1 MRILALLSRHVRSGR
16 LAIIAIT
23 RDAARARAAR
33 ALGARVLALDLDR
46 QDDVRRLGPLA
57 ARAIYLAPPPDTG
70 VDDPRLGRLIAAATR
85 QPSRDRTSR
94 QPLPRWTLISTTG
107 VYGDCGG
114 ARVDETR
121 PAAPGNAR
129 SERRL
134 AAEGRLRRAV
144 RRRQLRAGIL
154 RVPGIYAHDRL
165 PVDRIR
171 RASPALEDSQDVFTN
186 HIHADDLASIA
197 WTALHRG
204 LPGRTVNTVDD
215 SGLKMGEWFDRV
227 ADAFGLPRVPRT
239 SRAALASSVSPM
251 MLSFMSESRRLSNR
265 RLKRELRVRL
275 RWPTV
280 DDTLASL
287 RPADGPDAGRLPR

>member
-1 MRILALLSRHVRSGR
+1 MRILAHLSRHVRSGR
-16 LAIIAIT
+16 LAVTAIT
-23 RDAARARAAR
+23 RDTIRARAAR
-33 ALGARVLALDLDR
+33 ALGAQVLAFDLDR
-46 QDDVRRLGPLA
+46 EADVRRLGPLA

-70 VDDPRLGRLIAAATR
+70 TDDPRLGRLIAAITR
-85 QPSRDRTSR
+85 KQGRGRGSQRG
-94 QPLPRWTLISTTG
+94 LPRWVLISTTG

-121 PAAPGNAR
+121 PVAPGNAR
-129 SERRL
+129 SQRRV
-134 AAEGRLRRAV
+134 AAETRLRRSV

-171 RASPALEDSQDVFTN
+171 RASPALEDLQDVFTN
-186 HIHADDLASIA
+186 PIHADDLASIA
-197 WTALHRG
+197 WIALHRG
-204 LPGRTVNTVDD
+204 RPGRTVNTVDD

-239 SRAALASSVSPM
+239 SRAALTAAVSPM

-265 RLKRELRVRL
+265 RLKHELRVRL

-287 RPADGPDAGRLPR
+287 ARDGRPDTGRLSD